1 MRPRE
6 VVAVFQRAGW
16 RIDRQKGSHLM
27 LVNADDT
34 AGVTIP
40 IHTSDLS
47 PGTLRSILKQAGMT
61 VAEFNDL
68 RRR

>member
-27 LVNADDT
+27 LVNTDDT

-40 IHTSDLS
+40 IHTSDLP